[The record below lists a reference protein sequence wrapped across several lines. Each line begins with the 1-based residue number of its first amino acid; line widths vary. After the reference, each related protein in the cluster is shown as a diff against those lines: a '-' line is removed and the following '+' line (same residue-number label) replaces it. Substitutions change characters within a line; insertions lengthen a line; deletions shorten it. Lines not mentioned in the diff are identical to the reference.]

1 MSASESRLFMYIARK
16 KIQYTLTH
24 QHKSIIHELTEL
36 QFDVTTVAYFLFFK
50 IINIFSVQKDA
61 S

>member
-1 MSASESRLFMYIARK
+1 MYIARK

-36 QFDVTTVAYFLFFK
+36 QFDVNTVAYVLFFK